1 MDYVTVRE
9 LREKSGAVWDRVQA
23 GEEMVVTRNG
33 KPFALLIHTEPSKV
47 DETLKLLRLQAFQ
60 RAWQDLAEQ
69 AQAGDAPAMTEA
81 DIQAEVKAARRENA
95 RAARG
100 H

>member
-9 LREKSGAVWDRVQA
+9 LREKSGAIWNRVQA

-33 KPFALLIHTEPSKV
+33 KPFALLVHTEPAQV
-47 DETLKLLRLQAFQ
+47 DETLKLLRLRAFQ
-60 RAWQDLAEQ
+60 RAWQDLARQ
-69 AQAGDAPAMTEA
+69 ARGSGLPDMTDDE
-81 DIQAEVKAARRENA
+81 IQAEVKAVRRERD
-95 RAARG
+95 RATRG

>member
-9 LREKSGAVWDRVQA
+9 LREQSAAVWNRVQA

-33 KPFALLIHTEPSKV
+33 KPFALLIHTEPGRV

-60 RAWQDLAEQ
+60 REWQALAAQ
-69 AQAGDAPAMTEA
+69 VQAGGAAEMTDD
-81 DIQAEVKAARRENA
+81 DIQAEVKAARRH
-95 RAARG
+95 AARR